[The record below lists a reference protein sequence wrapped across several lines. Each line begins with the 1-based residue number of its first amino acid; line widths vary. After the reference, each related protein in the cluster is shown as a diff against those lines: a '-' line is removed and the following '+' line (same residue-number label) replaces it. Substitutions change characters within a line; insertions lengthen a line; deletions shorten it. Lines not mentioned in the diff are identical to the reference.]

1 MALLRSIR
9 VRLTLWFVLLL
20 AITLAI
26 FCAALYLAL
35 RQNLNS
41 SLNDS
46 LDSRAEIV
54 SGLVVDV
61 NHVDVAELTVPGD
74 PVEGEEFVRVFD
86 SSGNLVFDNSGEKF
100 RPPDDPAAVG
110 AALSGSKS
118 RRTLDLG
125 PELRAL
131 TAPIRADGQV
141 VGAVEVGLATDD
153 VHSTLR
159 TLLIIIAVTYPLA
172 LIIASGGGVF
182 LASRAL
188 SPIDG
193 LTRTARRISAEDLS
207 QRLNMRLPDDEVGRL
222 ARTFDE
228 MIARLDE
235 AFRRQRQ
242 FTADASHELRTPLT
256 AIKGQTEVA
265 LQKDREPEEYRSVLR
280 NVNLEVD
287 RMIRL
292 VSSLLTLARAD
303 ARQVPLAKESISL
316 GGVIGDAADQV
327 RPAADSKGVLIRVRN
342 STETRFTADQD
353 LLLQLMLNLLD
364 NAVKHTPS
372 GRSIDVSWSTDN
384 GSAKVEVSD
393 EGPGIPSEH
402 LPHIFDR
409 FYRVDK
415 ARSRDGGGVGL
426 GLSICRWIAQAHGGS
441 IEAGNAP
448 GRGAKFT
455 VHLPIDQ

>member
-9 VRLTLWFVLLL
+9 VRLTLWFVFLL

-35 RQNLNS
+35 RHNLNS

-46 LDSRAEIV
+46 LESRAEIV
-54 SGLVVDV
+54 AGLVVDV
-61 NHVDVAELTVPGD
+61 DHVDVAELTIPGD

-100 RPPDDPAAVG
+100 RPPDDLAAVS
-110 AALSGSKS
+110 AALSGS
-118 RRTLDLG
+118 RTRTNLDLG

-131 TAPIRADGQV
+131 TAPIHANGQV
-141 VGAVEVGLATDD
+141 IGAVEVGLSTDD

-172 LIIASGGGVF
+172 LVIASGGGVF
-182 LASRAL
+182 LAGRAL

-207 QRLNMRLPDDEVGRL
+207 RRLDMRLPDDEVGRL

-228 MIARLDE
+228 MIARLDD

-265 LQKDREPEEYRSVLR
+265 LQRDRDPAEYRSVLR
-280 NVNLEVD
+280 NVNTEVD

-303 ARQVPLAKESISL
+303 AHQVPLAKEDISL
-316 GGVIGDAADQV
+316 GALVSDAADQV
-327 RPAADSKGVLIRVRN
+327 RSAADNKGVSMRLRN
-342 STETRFTADQD
+342 GGETRVTADQD
-353 LLLQLMLNLLD
+353 LLLQLILNLLD

-372 GRSIDVSWSTDN
+372 GGSIDVSWSKAD
-384 GSAKVEVSD
+384 GQAKVVVSD
-393 EGPGIPSEH
+393 EGPGIPTEH
-402 LPHIFDR
+402 LPRIFDR

-415 ARSRDGGGVGL
+415 ARSREGGGVGL
-426 GLSICRWIAQAHGGS
+426 GLSICRWIAQAHGGT
-441 IEAGNAP
+441 IQADNAP
-448 GRGAKFT
+448 GQGATFT
-455 VHLPIDQ
+455 VHLPIN

>member
-35 RQNLNS
+35 RHNLNS
-41 SLNDS
+41 TLNDS
-46 LDSRAEIV
+46 LEGRAEIV
-54 SGLVVDV
+54 SGLVVDADQ
-61 NHVDVAELTVPGD
+61 VDVAALTIPGD

-100 RPPDDPAAVG
+100 RPPDDPTAVN
-110 AALSGSKS
+110 AALTGSRT
-118 RRTLDLG
+118 RRSLDLG

-131 TAPIRADGQV
+131 TAPIRANGQV
-141 VGAVEVGLATDD
+141 IGAVEVGLATDD

-159 TLLIIIAVTYPLA
+159 TLLIIIAVSYPLA

-182 LASRAL
+182 LAGRAL

-193 LTRTARRISAEDLS
+193 LTRTARKISAEDLS
-207 QRLNMRLPDDEVGRL
+207 QRLNMRLPDDELGRL

-265 LQKDREPEEYRSVLR
+265 LQRDREPAEYRSVLR

-303 ARQVPLAKESISL
+303 AQQVALAKESISL
-316 GGVIGDAADQV
+316 GTVVTDAAEQV
-327 RPAADSKGVLIRVRN
+327 RPAADNKGVLMRLRN
-342 STETRFTADQD
+342 GGETRLTADQD

-372 GRSIDVSWSTDN
+372 GSSIEVSWSME
-384 GSAKVEVSD
+384 GGYAKVVVSD
-393 EGPGIPSEH
+393 EGPGIPPEH

-409 FYRVDK
+409 FYRVDR
-415 ARSRDGGGVGL
+415 ARSRAAGGVGL
-426 GLSICRWIAQAHGGS
+426 GLSISRWIAQAHGGS
-441 IEAGNAP
+441 IEADNAP
-448 GRGAKFT
+448 GQGAMFT
-455 VHLPIDQ
+455 VHLPIH

>member
-1 MALLRSIR
+1 MTLLRSIR

-35 RQNLNS
+35 RHNLNS

-46 LDSRAEIV
+46 LESRAEIV
-54 SGLVVDV
+54 SGLVIDVDR
-61 NHVDVAELTVPGD
+61 VDVAELTIPGD

-100 RPPDDPAAVG
+100 RPPDDPAAVS
-110 AALSGSKS
+110 AALSGTRT

-131 TAPIRADGQV
+131 TAPIRSNNQV
-141 VGAVEVGLATDD
+141 IGAVEIGLSTEDF
-153 VHSTLR
+153 HSTLR
-159 TLLIIIAVTYPLA
+159 TLLIIIAVIYPLA
-172 LIIASGGGVF
+172 LVIASGGGVF
-182 LASRAL
+182 LAGRAL

-207 QRLNMRLPDDEVGRL
+207 QRLDMRLPDDEVGRL

-228 MIARLDE
+228 MITRLDD

-265 LQKDREPEEYRSVLR
+265 LQRDRDPAEYRSVLR
-280 NVNLEVD
+280 SVNTDVD

-303 ARQVPLAKESISL
+303 AQQAPLAKERISL
-316 GGVIGDAADQV
+316 GTVVSDAADQV
-327 RPAADSKGVLIRVRN
+327 RPAANDKRVSVRLQDGG
-342 STETRFTADQD
+342 ETRLTADQD

-372 GRSIDVSWSTDN
+372 GGSIDVSWSKED
-384 GSAKVEVSD
+384 GRAKVVVAD

-409 FYRVDK
+409 FYRVDR
-415 ARSRDGGGVGL
+415 ARSRDRGGVGL

-441 IEAGNAP
+441 IHADNGP
-448 GRGAKFT
+448 GRGATFT
-455 VHLPIDQ
+455 VELPIY

>member
-1 MALLRSIR
+1 MALFRSIR
-9 VRLTLWFVLLL
+9 IRLTPWFVLLL

-26 FCAALYLAL
+26 FSVALYLAL
-35 RQNLNS
+35 RHNLNS

-46 LDSRAEIV
+46 LESRAEIV

-61 NHVDVAELTVPGD
+61 DQVDVAELTIPGD

-100 RPPDDPAAVG
+100 RPPDDPAAVS
-110 AALSGSKS
+110 AALSGS
-118 RRTLDLG
+118 RTRTNLDLG

-131 TAPIRADGQV
+131 TAPIHANGQV
-141 VGAVEVGLATDD
+141 IGAVEVGLSTDD

-172 LIIASGGGVF
+172 LVIASGGGVF
-182 LASRAL
+182 LAGRAL

-207 QRLNMRLPDDEVGRL
+207 RRLDMSLPDDEVGRL

-228 MIARLDE
+228 MIARLDD

-265 LQKDREPEEYRSVLR
+265 LQRDRDPAEYRSVLR
-280 NVNLEVD
+280 NVNTEVD

-303 ARQVPLAKESISL
+303 AHQVPLAKEDISL
-316 GGVIGDAADQV
+316 GALVSDAAAQV
-327 RPAADSKGVLIRVRN
+327 HGGTIQA
-342 STETRFTADQD
+342 
-353 LLLQLMLNLLD
+353 D
-364 NAVKHTPS
+364 NAT
-372 GRSIDVSWSTDN
+372 G
-384 GSAKVEVSD
+384 
-393 EGPGIPSEH
+393 
-402 LPHIFDR
+402 
-409 FYRVDK
+409 
-415 ARSRDGGGVGL
+415 
-426 GLSICRWIAQAHGGS
+426 Q
-441 IEAGNAP
+441 
-448 GRGAKFT
+448 GATFT
-455 VHLPIDQ
+455 VHLPIN

>member
-61 NHVDVAELTVPGD
+61 NHVDVAELTIPGD

-316 GGVIGDAADQV
+316 GGIIDDAADQV
-327 RPAADSKGVLIRVRN
+327 RPAADSKGVLVRVGN
-342 STETRFTADQD
+342 GTETRLTADQD

>member
-1 MALLRSIR
+1 MVLLRSIR
-9 VRLTLWFVLLL
+9 LRLTLWFVLLL

-35 RQNLNS
+35 RHNLNS

-46 LDSRAEIV
+46 LESRAEIV
-54 SGLVVDV
+54 AGLVVDV
-61 NHVDVAELTVPGD
+61 DRVDVAELTIPGD

-100 RPPDDPAAVG
+100 RPPDDPTAVN
-110 AALSGSKS
+110 AALTGSRT
-118 RRTLDLG
+118 RRSLDLG

-131 TAPIRADGQV
+131 IAPIRANGQV
-141 VGAVEVGLATDD
+141 IGAVEVGLSTDD
-153 VHSTLR
+153 LHSTLR
-159 TLLIIIAVTYPLA
+159 TLIIIIAVTYPLA

-182 LASRAL
+182 LAGRAL

-193 LTRTARRISAEDLS
+193 LTRTARKISAEDLS
-207 QRLNMRLPDDEVGRL
+207 QRLDMRLPDDEVGRL

-265 LQKDREPEEYRSVLR
+265 LQRDRDPAEYRSVLH

-303 ARQVPLAKESISL
+303 AQQVALAKESISL
-316 GGVIGDAADQV
+316 GTVVTDAAEQV
-327 RPAADSKGVLIRVRN
+327 RPAADNKGVLVRLRN
-342 STETRFTADQD
+342 GGETRLTADQD

-372 GRSIDVSWSTDN
+372 GSSIEVSWSMED
-384 GSAKVEVSD
+384 GYAKVVVSD
-393 EGPGIPSEH
+393 EGPGIPPEH

-409 FYRVDK
+409 FYRVDR
-415 ARSRDGGGVGL
+415 ARSRAAGGVGL
-426 GLSICRWIAQAHGGS
+426 GLSISRWIAQAHGGS
-441 IEAGNAP
+441 IEADNAP
-448 GRGAKFT
+448 GQGATFT
-455 VHLPIDQ
+455 VHLPIH

>member
-1 MALLRSIR
+1 MALFRPIR

-35 RQNLNS
+35 RHNLNS
-41 SLNDS
+41 TLNDS
-46 LDSRAEIV
+46 LESRAQIV
-54 SGLVVDV
+54 AGLVVDV
-61 NHVDVAELTVPGD
+61 DRVDVAELTIPGD

-100 RPPDDPAAVG
+100 RPPDDPTAVS
-110 AALSGSKS
+110 AALSGAKT
-118 RRTLDLG
+118 RRDLDLG

-131 TAPIRADGQV
+131 TAPIRANGKV
-141 VGAVEVGLATDD
+141 IGAVEVGLSTDAL
-153 VHSTLR
+153 HSTLR
-159 TLLIIIAVTYPLA
+159 TLLVIIAVIYPLA

-182 LASRAL
+182 LAGRAL

-207 QRLNMRLPDDEVGRL
+207 QRLDLRLPDDEVGRL

-228 MIARLDE
+228 MIARLDD

-265 LQKDREPEEYRSVLR
+265 LQRDRDPAEYRSVLR
-280 NVNLEVD
+280 SVNVEVD

-303 ARQVPLAKESISL
+303 AQQVPLTKESISL
-316 GGVIGDAADQV
+316 GALVSDAADQV
-327 RPAADSKGVLIRVRN
+327 RPAASNKGVSVRLRN
-342 STETRFTADQD
+342 GAGTQVTADQD

-364 NAVKHTPS
+364 NAVKHTPL
-372 GRSIDVSWSTDN
+372 GGSIVISWSN
-384 GSAKVEVSD
+384 QEGHAKVVVAD

-409 FYRVDK
+409 FYRVDR

-426 GLSICRWIAQAHGGS
+426 GLSICRWIAEAHGGS
-441 IEAGNAP
+441 IHADSSP
-448 GRGAKFT
+448 GGGATFT
-455 VHLPIDQ
+455 VDLPMH

>member
-1 MALLRSIR
+1 M
-9 VRLTLWFVLLL
+9 LLL
-20 AITLAI
+20 AITLAV

-35 RQNLNS
+35 RHNLNS
-41 SLNDS
+41 TLSDS
-46 LDSRAEIV
+46 LESRAEIV
-54 SGLVVDV
+54 SGLVIDV
-61 NHVDVAELTVPGD
+61 NRIDVAELTIPGD

-100 RPPDDPAAVG
+100 RPPDDPSAVR
-110 AALSGSKS
+110 AALSGSKT

-131 TAPIRADGQV
+131 TTPIRANGQV
-141 VGAVEVGLATDD
+141 IGVVEVGLSTDD

-159 TLLIIIAVTYPLA
+159 TLLIIFAVTYPLA
-172 LIIASGGGVF
+172 LIVASSGGVF

-207 QRLNMRLPDDEVGRL
+207 QRLDVRLPDDEVGRL

-228 MIARLDE
+228 MIARLDD

-265 LQKDREPEEYRSVLR
+265 LQRDRNPAEYRAVLR
-280 NVNLEVD
+280 SVNVEVD

-292 VSSLLTLARAD
+292 VSSLLMLARAD
-303 ARQVPLAKESISL
+303 AQQVPLAKESVNL
-316 GGVIGDAADQV
+316 GTLVSDAADQV
-327 RPAADSKGVLIRVRN
+327 RPVANDKGVLLRVKNGR
-342 STETRFTADQD
+342 ETRLTADQD
-353 LLLQLMLNLLD
+353 MLLQLMLNLLD

-372 GRSIDVSWSTDN
+372 GGLIEVSWSTED
-384 GSAKVEVSD
+384 GQAKVVVSD
-393 EGPGIPSEH
+393 EGPGISPEH
-402 LPHIFDR
+402 LPHI
-409 FYRVDK
+409 
-415 ARSRDGGGVGL
+415 
-426 GLSICRWIAQAHGGS
+426 SIVFTASTRR
-441 IEAGNAP
+441 
-448 GRGAKFT
+448 GRGMAVALAWASRSAVGSLSRMVGPSRLTMRPARARRLRYVFPPSSSY
-455 VHLPIDQ
+455 VRGPRIHPAS